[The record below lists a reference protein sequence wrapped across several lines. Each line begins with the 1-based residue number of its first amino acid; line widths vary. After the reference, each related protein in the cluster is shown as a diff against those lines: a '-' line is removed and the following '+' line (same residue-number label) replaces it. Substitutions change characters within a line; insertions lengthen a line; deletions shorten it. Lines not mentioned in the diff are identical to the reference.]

1 MPILFT
7 YLVKLSLSLAV
18 VYLFYRFVLY
28 RLTFYNWNRW
38 YLVVYSMLCFV
49 IPFIDISPVLEDNNL
64 VANPVINWVP
74 LIGAGNKLPGSDSG
88 VWTGW
93 NVLSVMI
100 LAGIVIMGLRFC
112 IQLYSF
118 SRLRKKRVYLSG
130 DKVKIYQLN
139 EEIIP
144 FSFGNAIYIN
154 CEQHTQEELKEI
166 IRHEFV
172 HVRQRHTFDI
182 IWSEWL
188 CLLTWFN
195 PFSWLLR
202 KAIRQNLEFIA
213 DNQVLV
219 HGMDKKEYQYLLLKV
234 MGQSPYSIATR
245 FNFSSLKKRIAMM
258 NKNKSARKQL
268 LRMLFLLPATAVLLL
283 AFRNYDH
290 SPVKKGIKLSEMV
303 AGRYVDTTAPTMAEF
318 LKQHPEV
325 EGISVQQNKN
335 NGVATNTLVIK
346 LKNGKSEK
354 YNMNRKE
361 EMDVVFS
368 KYGFLPIPPPP
379 PLPPPPPP
387 PPAEDDKSVKV
398 EGYREAPIVVA
409 GYPLNDLKEVK
420 VVQGY
425 PLTVAD
431 TYNDN
436 NGAAFTGTPAYFVDG
451 KETSKEDVDK
461 ISPEDIATVNVFKG
475 DMAVAN
481 YGKNYKE
488 GVVAILTK
496 KYAASVKTTE
506 PATVVIA
513 GTGTGNVSATS
524 PAEVRVVQGYRTITD
539 ASAGQKLVILDGKE
553 INAAEM
559 TLKLKG
565 NYNIVTLTPEEAVKK
580 YGAKGKNGAMIIKTV
595 Q

>member
-1 MPILFT
+1 MPFLFT
-7 YLVKLSLSLAV
+7 YLLKLILSLAV
-18 VYLFYRFVLY
+18 VYLFYRLVLY

-38 YLVVYSMLCFV
+38 YLVVYTLLCFV
-49 IPFIDISPVLEDNNL
+49 IPFIDISPVLEENNL

-74 LIGAGNKLPGSDSG
+74 LIGANKLPGADG
-88 VWTGW
+88 GAWTGW
-93 NVLSVMI
+93 AVLSV
-100 LAGIVIMGLRFC
+100 LLLTGIVIMTLRFC

-202 KAIRQNLEFIA
+202 KSIRQNLEFIA

-234 MGQSPYSIATR
+234 MGQNPYSIATR
-245 FNFSSLKKRIAMM
+245 FNFSSSKKRIAMM
-258 NKNKSARKQL
+258 NKKKSARKQL

-290 SPVKKGIKLSEMV
+290 NPLKKDISLTEVMK
-303 AGRYVDTTAPTMAEF
+303 GRYIDTTAPRMEEF

-325 EGISVQQNKN
+325 DGISVQQNKN
-335 NGVATNTLVIK
+335 NGVAVNTLLIK
-346 LKNGKSEK
+346 LKNGKTEK
-354 YNMNRKE
+354 YNMSRKE

-387 PPAEDDKSVKV
+387 ANETKADGSDSYTEKTITIADNS
-398 EGYREAPIVVA
+398 A
-409 GYPLNDLKEVK
+409 NDLKEVK
-420 VVQGY
+420 VVAGY
-425 PLTVAD
+425 PLNEARA
-431 TYNDN
+431 YNTQSDAVIA
-436 NGAAFTGTPAYFVDG
+436 GSPVYFVDG
-451 KETSKEDVDK
+451 KETIKAEVDK
-461 ISPEDIATVNVFKG
+461 ISPDEIASVNVYKG
-475 DMAVAN
+475 DDAVAV
-481 YGKNYKE
+481 YGKEYKS
-488 GVVAILTK
+488 GVVAVITK
-496 KYAASVKTTE
+496 KYATSITTK
-506 PATVVIA
+506 PGTVIVE
-513 GTGTGNVSATS
+513 GTGTGNVYATRPDEVRIVQGYKKATIASTS
-524 PAEVRVVQGYRTITD
+524 PAT
-539 ASAGQKLVILDGKE
+539 GQKLIILDGKD
-553 INAAEM
+553 ITPTDN
-559 TLKLKG
+559 TFTLKG

-580 YGAKGKNGAMIIKTV
+580 YGEKGKYGAMIIKTV
-595 Q
+595 N